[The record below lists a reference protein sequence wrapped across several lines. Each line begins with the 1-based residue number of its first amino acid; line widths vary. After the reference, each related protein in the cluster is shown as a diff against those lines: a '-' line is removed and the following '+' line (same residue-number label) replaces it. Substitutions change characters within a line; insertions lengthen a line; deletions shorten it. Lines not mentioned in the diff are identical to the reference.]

1 MKKIIVLGGGMVGSA
16 MAADLCEEFDVTVAD
31 NDKERLRHL
40 KSKYTFKVVDKDLS
54 EVTQISDLVKDY
66 NLVICAVPGNMGF
79 ETLRA
84 IISAGRDVVDIS
96 FFDRDPFELEE
107 LANVMNVTAVV
118 DCGVSPG
125 LSNLFLGYHNEWMEV
140 EKFICYVG
148 GLPFKRVW
156 PYEYKAFFSPT
167 DVIQVYVRPARFISG
182 GQLVTKEALSDPELI
197 EFDEVGTLEAFNT
210 DGLRTLLKTMKIPNM
225 LEKTLRYPGHINLM
239 KTLRESGF
247 FSEEKIEVNDVF
259 IRPVDLI
266 TKLMF
271 KYWKPEVDE
280 DEFTILKLVI
290 WGKEENV
297 LKEYVYNLFD
307 RFDPETKTSSMA
319 RTTGYT
325 ATAVAR
331 MILNGTIERKGILP
345 TEYLGAIPTYKD
357 KIVNL
362 LKKKNIRISVSE
374 TIL

>member
-16 MAADLCEEFDVTVAD
+16 MAADLCGEFDVTVAD

-40 KSKYTFKVVDKDLS
+40 KSRYTIQVIDKDLS
-54 EVTQISDLVKDY
+54 EVTQTGDLVKDY

-156 PYEYKAFFSPT
+156 PYEYKAFFSPI
-167 DVIQVYVRPARFISG
+167 DVIQEYVRPARFISG
-182 GQLVTKEALSDPELI
+182 GQLVTKEALSDPELL

-210 DGLRTLLKTMKIPNM
+210 DGLRTLLKTMRIPNM

-247 FSEEKIEVNDVF
+247 FSEEKIEVNEVF
-259 IRPVDLI
+259 IRPVDLT

-271 KYWKPEVDE
+271 KYWKPEIDE

-290 WGKEENV
+290 RGKEENV

-307 RFDPETKTSSMA
+307 QFDPETKTSSMA

-345 TEYLGAIPTYKD
+345 PEYLGAIPTYKD

-362 LKKKNIRISVSE
+362 LKKKNIRINVSE
-374 TIL
+374 TIV

>member
-1 MKKIIVLGGGMVGSA
+1 
-16 MAADLCEEFDVTVAD
+16 
-31 NDKERLRHL
+31 
-40 KSKYTFKVVDKDLS
+40 
-54 EVTQISDLVKDY
+54 
-66 NLVICAVPGNMGF
+66 
-79 ETLRA
+79 
-84 IISAGRDVVDIS
+84 
-96 FFDRDPFELEE
+96 
-107 LANVMNVTAVV
+107 
-118 DCGVSPG
+118 
-125 LSNLFLGYHNEWMEV
+125 
-140 EKFICYVG
+140 
-148 GLPFKRVW
+148 
-156 PYEYKAFFSPT
+156 
-167 DVIQVYVRPARFISG
+167 
-182 GQLVTKEALSDPELI
+182 
-197 EFDEVGTLEAFNT
+197 
-210 DGLRTLLKTMKIPNM
+210 
-225 LEKTLRYPGHINLM
+225 
-239 KTLRESGF
+239 SGF